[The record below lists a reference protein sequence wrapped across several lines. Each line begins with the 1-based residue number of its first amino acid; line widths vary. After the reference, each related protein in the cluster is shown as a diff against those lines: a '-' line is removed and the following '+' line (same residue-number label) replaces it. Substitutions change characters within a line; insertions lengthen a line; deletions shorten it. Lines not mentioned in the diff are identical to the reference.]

1 MNIYFIEE
9 NVLLKN
15 KYSPIL
21 KLLSKVYLFS
31 TNLLYSCLSLPNR
44 VMLFKC
50 NKTNTQYLH
59 CLLSK

>member
-1 MNIYFIEE
+1 MNIHFIEKK
-9 NVLLKN
+9 VLLN

-21 KLLSKVYLFS
+21 KLRSKVYLFS

-50 NKTNTQYLH
+50 NKSNTQYLYG
-59 CLLSK
+59 LLSK